1 ESRLAQVVENFASN
15 AVKYTPQEGRITVE
29 IRREWGKT
37 RFTVENDSPPLSDE
51 ALAHV
56 WDAFYR
62 ADEARSGPGTGLGLA
77 IAHQIIA
84 LHGGACTA
92 RNTTTGVA
100 FGFSLS

>member
-1 ESRLAQVVENFASN
+1 M
-15 AVKYTPQEGRITVE
+15 
-29 IRREWGKT
+29 
-37 RFTVENDSPPLSDE
+37 
-51 ALAHV
+51 